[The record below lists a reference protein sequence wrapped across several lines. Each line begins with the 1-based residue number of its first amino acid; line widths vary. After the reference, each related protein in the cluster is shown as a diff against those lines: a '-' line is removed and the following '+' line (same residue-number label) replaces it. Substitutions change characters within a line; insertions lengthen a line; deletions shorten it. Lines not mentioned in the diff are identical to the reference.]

1 MQTADLVVKDHE
13 PDWKEFEQCLIS
25 VIQVIR
31 CRAWRKSPSRLSQ
44 ATSRVLASP
53 VALRA

>member
-13 PDWKEFEQCLIS
+13 PNWKKFEQCLIS
-25 VIQVIR
+25 VIQVVHR
-31 CRAWRKSPSRLSQ
+31 RAWRKSPSRLSQ
-44 ATSRVLASP
+44 ATSRVLAPP